1 MRRYEHITDARR
13 REVRDDIVQ
22 RYTSGQSIRGIA
34 LDLGRSYGF
43 VHRMLLEQ
51 DGMRLRSRGALG
63 RRQQAEAA
71 AGAVSDSSAASIA
84 SPVTSVLVSE
94 EEEVDLAGE
103 SEIVTAEEDPAARG
117 DETAEPAFAEEDPDP
132 AEEVPAAAPDE
143 TAEPAFAE
151 DSELA
156 DVADSSDDELFPPPA
171 LLGVVMPPPPTPL
184 GAVAAPAVDVPLFD
198 Y

>member
-51 DGMRLRSRGALG
+51 DGLSLRSRGALG

-71 AGAVSDSSAASIA
+71 SAVSDSSAASIA
-84 SPVTSVLVSE
+84 PPAISVLVPE
-94 EEEVDLAGE
+94 EEEVDFAGE

-117 DETAEPAFAEEDPDP
+117 DETAELDVAEEELPGLR
-132 AEEVPAAAPDE
+132 AAAPAE

-156 DVADSSDDELFPPPA
+156 DIADSSDDALLPPPA

>member
-22 RYTSGQSIRGIA
+22 RYKNGQSIRSIA
-34 LDLGRSYGF
+34 ADLGRSYGF

-51 DGMRLRSRGALG
+51 DGLLLRSRGALG

-71 AGAVSDSSAASIA
+71 SAVSGSSAAA
-84 SPVTSVLVSE
+84 PTPTPALLFLE
-94 EEEVDLAGE
+94 EDEVDLAGE
-103 SEIVTAEEDPAARG
+103 SEISTAAEEDPAARG
-117 DETAEPAFAEEDPDP
+117 DETAEPAFAEDL
-132 AEEVPAAAPDE
+132 EEEIPAAGE
-143 TAEPAFAE
+143 LESAEPTFAE
-151 DSELA
+151 DT
-156 DVADSSDDELFPPPA
+156 DVADLEVVHVPTA
-171 LLGVVMPPPPTPL
+171 LTGVVMPPPPPPL

>member
-22 RYTSGQSIRGIA
+22 RYKNGQSIRAIA

-51 DGMRLRSRGALG
+51 DGLLLRSRGALG

-71 AGAVSDSSAASIA
+71 ADAFYGITAAA
-84 SPVTSVLVSE
+84 PVPPVTAVLLE
-94 EEEVDLAGE
+94 EEEPSDLAGE
-103 SEIVTAEEDPAARG
+103 SEIELAEEDPAARG
-117 DETAEPAFAEEDPDP
+117 DETAEPAFAEDL
-132 AEEVPAAAPDE
+132 EEEIPAAGE
-143 TAEPAFAE
+143 LESAEPTFAE
-151 DSELA
+151 DT
-156 DVADSSDDELFPPPA
+156 DVADLEVVHVPTA
-171 LLGVVMPPPPTPL
+171 LTGVVMPPPPPPL
-184 GAVAAPAVDVPLFD
+184 GAVAAPAVDMPLFD